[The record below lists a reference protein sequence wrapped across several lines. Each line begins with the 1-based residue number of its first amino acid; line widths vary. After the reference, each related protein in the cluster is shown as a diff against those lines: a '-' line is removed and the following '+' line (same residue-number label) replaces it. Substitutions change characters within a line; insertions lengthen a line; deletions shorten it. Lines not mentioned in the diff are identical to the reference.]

1 MASKEDKK
9 SLSSPSPSDEFSR
22 LTHEPIPASHRG
34 SKQVNWETDIS
45 VDDRGSVTFHN
56 STSAM
61 HEPPLGADGTSA
73 MSLGQ
78 VIAIASGSEDEQVK
92 RSLVM
97 NAQTQRQWED
107 FAVGNTAVKLN
118 IPKELSDELLKYHW
132 CWIHPL
138 FIFVSER
145 FPRPTRNILLMLNL
159 EQVYRPAFIRMYL
172 SQPASDATNHPKV
185 ECPW

>member
-1 MASKEDKK
+1 
-9 SLSSPSPSDEFSR
+9 
-22 LTHEPIPASHRG
+22 
-34 SKQVNWETDIS
+34 
-45 VDDRGSVTFHN
+45 
-56 STSAM
+56 M
-61 HEPPLGADGTSA
+61 HEPPLGADGASA

-97 NAQTQRQWED
+97 NAQTTRQWED

-138 FIFVSER
+138 FIFVSDA
-145 FPRPTRNILLMLNL
+145 FPLLTENILLTLNL
-159 EQVYRPAFIRMYL
+159 GQVYRPAFIRMYCL
-172 SQPASDATNHPKV
+172 SQHLTQLTIQRWNVHGKRELS
-185 ECPW
+185 

>member
-1 MASKEDKK
+1 
-9 SLSSPSPSDEFSR
+9 
-22 LTHEPIPASHRG
+22 
-34 SKQVNWETDIS
+34 
-45 VDDRGSVTFHN
+45 
-56 STSAM
+56 M
-61 HEPPLGADGTSA
+61 HEPPLGADGSSA

-138 FIFVSER
+138 FIFVSD
-145 FPRPTRNILLMLNL
+145 
-159 EQVYRPAFIRMYL
+159 AFHF
-172 SQPASDATNHPKV
+172 QPETSRS
-185 ECPW
+185 C

>member
-1 MASKEDKK
+1 
-9 SLSSPSPSDEFSR
+9 LSSPSPSDEFSR
-22 LTHEPIPASHRG
+22 LTHEPISVSHRG
-34 SKQVNWETDIS
+34 SKQVKWETDIS

-138 FIFVSER
+138 FIFVSDAFHFR
-145 FPRPTRNILLMLNL
+145 HQKHPAHAKPRTGL
-159 EQVYRPAFIRMYL
+159 PACFHSYVL
-172 SQPASDATNHPKV
+172 SQPVSDPANHPKV

>member
-1 MASKEDKK
+1 M
-9 SLSSPSPSDEFSR
+9 SSPSPSDEFSR
-22 LTHEPIPASHRG
+22 LTHEPTPASHRG
-34 SKQVNWETDIS
+34 SKQVKWETDIS

-97 NAQTQRQWED
+97 NAQKQRQWED

-138 FIFVSER
+138 FIFVSD
-145 FPRPTRNILLMLNL
+145 
-159 EQVYRPAFIRMYL
+159 AFHF
-172 SQPASDATNHPKV
+172 QPETS
-185 ECPW
+185 CSC